1 WIEMQ
6 LSTQRLKHLL
16 LIVAYRNNEVSE
28 SHPVKMMLDRLYK
41 ARIPLTIILL
51 EPLNIHH
58 LTHLI
63 ADTLLSDPENCAPL
77 AEVIFKKTN
86 GNPFFTRQCLLSLYE
101 SGALFFDPE
110 LKSWSYALQKVQ
122 EVQISDNVVE
132 LMVQLI
138 EKLSGPEQ
146 NTLKLA
152 ACIGN
157 QFSLQTL
164 FRVSTQSADE
174 LSSHISALLRHG
186 LLVPFY
192 TWGEAGAEMYAF
204 LHDRVQ
210 QAAMSLLGE
219 EEKQEV
225 RLQIGRLLLQ
235 QEERLEKG
243 KNIYLIA
250 DHLNYAKSLITDKEE
265 RQKLAELNLAACQRA
280 RKATAYELGKRYI
293 VQAME
298 ILPEELWQQPL
309 PFIAEVYLQ
318 RAECEHLCGNDTI
331 AEEFYNLAISQPS
344 DSLGKA
350 RLYQRKIHYYT
361 NLRKFD
367 EAYQTGREAVALLGV
382 SLPQRF
388 VPPLFVKDLIQFRLL
403 LGSKKIPEL
412 INLPEM
418 TNERMK
424 MAILLMSTFARAAY
438 QIRPELCVAVCTRMA
453 TICLRYGNTEGGFV
467 GFMALGSIFLG
478 AVLKQRQIGYD
489 FGRLTLA
496 LVEKY
501 KSLGFKAET
510 YFVVGYFAIPWRDP
524 AVEMER
530 FWQIAYEA
538 GLQSGDHFHA
548 SCACCGTIQSFYMR
562 GVSFKETEVAIN
574 RYKDFLQRIN
584 NEEGLLTLQAVQ
596 QAIRNLSGQTA
607 SPLSFDDDAFDE
619 NRYVQKLATFASR
632 HFAHYYFINKMQT
645 LYLRGEYEKALAVS
659 EQSDAYL
666 KDSPGMMHTA
676 EHFFYKGLILAARL
690 QQTNESPFSK
700 QARKLTTLARKLI
713 SYAAGCPDN
722 FLHKSL
728 LLQAEIKRY
737 RNDTVSAE
745 RLYNEAIEM
754 AVKYGYTNV
763 QALANVRLGQLYLA
777 IDRKK
782 LAGFYLQEAV
792 YAYITWGAT
801 AIAALL
807 AKQYPGLVSS
817 ANKGTGN
824 HFAIGANGQL
834 AIQREGTD
842 RLDLETVLKSSQA
855 ISSEIQLN
863 NLLSTLM
870 KIILENAGADR
881 MVLLLEKDN
890 ALLVKAER
898 RAGDDRSEMLDDIPL
913 HTYESMARSVV
924 NYVMR
929 TNEPVIL
936 ENASESNEFGNDDY
950 FRQHHTKSV
959 LCTALVQQG
968 KLTGIIYLENNL
980 TGAAFTRERID
991 LVLLLSGQMAIS
1003 INNALLY
1010 ENLEEKVK
1018 DRTRALK
1025 EEMDRSDNLLL
1036 NILPAETAEEL
1047 KRTGSSKAKVFQRA
1061 TVLFTDFKNFT
1072 LLSERLSAEELV
1084 GEINYCYSTFDQ
1096 IISKYGIEKIKTIGD
1111 SYMCAG
1117 GLPVESE
1124 TNPVDTLMA
1133 ALEIRDF
1140 MLEELQKRK
1149 EKGQPFFEI
1158 RIGLHTGSVVAGIV
1172 GIKKFAYD
1180 IWGDT
1185 VNIASRMESSGEPG
1199 KVNISADTYELIKD
1213 KFTCS
1218 HRGKIQAKNKG
1229 SIDMYF
1235 VECPKE
1241 QEMPEPAETF

>member
-1 WIEMQ
+1 LHW
-6 LSTQRLKHLL
+6 KPVF
-16 LIVAYRNNEVSE
+16 VAN
-28 SHPVKMMLDRLYK
+28 
-41 ARIPLTIILL
+41 
-51 EPLNIHH
+51 
-58 LTHLI
+58 
-63 ADTLLSDPENCAPL
+63 
-77 AEVIFKKTN
+77 
-86 GNPFFTRQCLLSLYE
+86 
-101 SGALFFDPE
+101 
-110 LKSWSYALQKVQ
+110 
-122 EVQISDNVVE
+122 
-132 LMVQLI
+132 
-138 EKLSGPEQ
+138 
-146 NTLKLA
+146 
-152 ACIGN
+152 
-157 QFSLQTL
+157 L

-219 EEKQEV
+219 EEKQRFAY
-225 RLQIGRLLLQ
+225 RLAGCSCNRKKFG
-235 QEERLEKG
+235 EREK
-243 KNIYLIA
+243 YLPIA

-309 PFIAEVYLQ
+309 PFLAEVYLQ
-318 RAECEHLCGNDTI
+318 RASANTFVVTTPLQKSFTTLPFHSPRI
-331 AEEFYNLAISQPS
+331 AWAKHDCISERFILHQ
-344 DSLGKA
+344 
-350 RLYQRKIHYYT
+350 
-361 NLRKFD
+361 LRKFD

-524 AVEMER
+524 AAEMER

-538 GLQSGDHFHA
+538 GLQAAIIFMPVAPAAAPSRAFT
-548 SCACCGTIQSFYMR
+548 CV
-562 GVSFKETEVAIN
+562 VSVSKKRRLLLTAI
-574 RYKDFLQRIN
+574 RFSATHQQRRRFV
-584 NEEGLLTLQAVQ
+584 TLQAVQ

-607 SPLSFDDDAFDE
+607 SPLRLMMMLLMKIVMWKSWL
-619 NRYVQKLATFASR
+619 RLPPGISR
-632 HFAHYYFINKMQT
+632 IITSLIKCKPFISA
-645 LYLRGEYEKALAVS
+645 GEYEKALAVS

-690 QQTNESPFSK
+690 QQTNESSFSR
-700 QARKLTTLARKLI
+700 QARKLNMLARKLR
-713 SYAAGCPDN
+713 SYAEGCPDN

-728 LLQAEIKRY
+728 LLLAEVKRY
-737 RNDTVSAE
+737 QNDTVSAE

-763 QALANVRLGQLYLA
+763 QALAKVRLGQLYLA

-870 KIILENAGADR
+870 KIILENAGA
-881 MVLLLEKDN
+881 
-890 ALLVKAER
+890 
-898 RAGDDRSEMLDDIPL
+898 
-913 HTYESMARSVV
+913 
-924 NYVMR
+924 
-929 TNEPVIL
+929 
-936 ENASESNEFGNDDY
+936 
-950 FRQHHTKSV
+950 
-959 LCTALVQQG
+959 
-968 KLTGIIYLENNL
+968 TGW
-980 TGAAFTRERID
+980 
-991 LVLLLSGQMAIS
+991 SCCW
-1003 INNALLY
+1003 
-1010 ENLEEKVK
+1010 
-1018 DRTRALK
+1018 
-1025 EEMDRSDNLLL
+1025 
-1036 NILPAETAEEL
+1036 
-1047 KRTGSSKAKVFQRA
+1047 KRT
-1061 TVLFTDFKNFT
+1061 
-1072 LLSERLSAEELV
+1072 
-1084 GEINYCYSTFDQ
+1084 
-1096 IISKYGIEKIKTIGD
+1096 
-1111 SYMCAG
+1111 
-1117 GLPVESE
+1117 
-1124 TNPVDTLMA
+1124 
-1133 ALEIRDF
+1133 
-1140 MLEELQKRK
+1140 
-1149 EKGQPFFEI
+1149 
-1158 RIGLHTGSVVAGIV
+1158 
-1172 GIKKFAYD
+1172 
-1180 IWGDT
+1180 
-1185 VNIASRMESSGEPG
+1185 
-1199 KVNISADTYELIKD
+1199 
-1213 KFTCS
+1213 
-1218 HRGKIQAKNKG
+1218 
-1229 SIDMYF
+1229 
-1235 VECPKE
+1235 
-1241 QEMPEPAETF
+1241 MPCW